1 MVAFPSRV
9 VQRVTI
15 AIFAC
20 LIGFSSCLS
29 PKKAVFFYSV
39 KDSLSTTKPYIIDSV
54 TKFVNPVILPNDVLL
69 ISVQTLMQ
77 SESNSPIQTARTIT
91 DPLTGFLV
99 DKNGNVEISLIG
111 FVHVAGLTTAEAR
124 ELIKEK
130 AREFYKNPV
139 INVRIINFDIYCLGE
154 FGAKTI
160 NIPSEKVNILEAVA
174 LAGDISLQG
183 KRRQLL
189 LIRTEGETKKMIR
202 FDLTRTDLFRS
213 PYFYLKQRDILYAEP
228 LKFKVQ
234 SADNSITRNIG
245 IISAVASM
253 LTLALSYRNF
263 K

>member
-9 VQRVTI
+9 VLRVTI

-54 TKFVNPVILPNDVLL
+54 TKFVDPVILPNDILL
-69 ISVQTLMQ
+69 INVQTLMQ
-77 SESNSPIQTARTIT
+77 AETNAPLQGIKTVV
-91 DPLTGFLV
+91 DPFLSFLV
-99 DKNGNVEISLIG
+99 DKNGNVELSMIG
-111 FVHVAGLTTAEAR
+111 FVHVGGLTTSEAR

-130 AREFYKNPV
+130 AKEFYKDPV
-139 INVRIINFDIYCLGE
+139 INVRIVNFDIYCLGE
-154 FGAKTI
+154 FAAKVI
-160 NIPSEKVNILEAVA
+160 NVPSEKVNILEAVS
-174 LAGDISLQG
+174 LAGDISLQS
-183 KRRQLL
+183 KRKQLL
-189 LIRTEGETKKMIR
+189 LIRTEGNTKKMIR
-202 FDLTRTDLFRS
+202 FDLTATDLFKS

-228 LKFKVQ
+228 SKFKVQ
-234 SADNSITRNIG
+234 SADNSILRNVG
-245 IISAVASM
+245 IISALASV

>member
-9 VQRVTI
+9 VLRVTI
-15 AIFAC
+15 AIVAC

-29 PKKAVFFYSV
+29 PKKAVYFYSV

-54 TKFVNPVILPNDVLL
+54 AKFINPVILPNDILL
-69 ISVQTLMQ
+69 ISIQTLMQ
-77 SESNSPIQTARTIT
+77 SESNAPIQSVRSII

-130 AREFYKNPV
+130 AKEFYNNPV

-154 FGAKTI
+154 FAAKVI
-160 NIPSEKVNILEAVA
+160 NVPSEKVNVLEAVA
-174 LAGDISLQG
+174 LAGDVTLQS
-183 KRRQLL
+183 KRKQLL
-189 LIRTEGETKKMIR
+189 LIRTEGDTKKMIR
-202 FDLTRTDLFRS
+202 FDLTRTDLFKS

-228 LKFKVQ
+228 SKFKVQ
-234 SADNSITRNIG
+234 SADNSILRNVG
-245 IISAVASM
+245 IVSALASM
-253 LTLALSYRNF
+253 LTLALSFRNF